1 MALPF
6 IPGLPKLHNPQ
17 EEFHVALH
25 FIPGLPKFHQLQED
39 LSLVVMFVPQD
50 LSLHHSK
57 AEVLREPHLEVLEVL
72 QNEGQRHHHRHLE
85 GLLQVLY
92 ILENLQA
99 HHLKASQKVL
109 LDAL

>member
-6 IPGLPKLHNPQ
+6 LPGLPKP
-17 EEFHVALH
+17 
-25 FIPGLPKFHQLQED
+25 HQYPED
-39 LSLVVMFVPQD
+39 LCLAMMLVSQG
-50 LSLHHSK
+50 LSLHHFK
-57 AEVLREPHLEVLEVL
+57 VELLREPHLEDLEVL

-109 LDAL
+109 LDAP